1 VNVSGVVP
9 LAMTLAVLGCLP
21 SQGLAQSPGGI
32 GVLGDSYSDEYQFYP
47 PDRATARNWVEIL
60 SATRGLDFGQFS
72 PTTRGEPRNQGYE
85 FNWARSD
92 ATTDDLLRTGQHTGL
107 AAQIARGEVSVAV
120 VFIGGNDFINA
131 LKSPDPLPTLERVLP
146 QALANFRTAVATLRA
161 ADPKAKLVLATVPD
175 IRHLP
180 EFAGPIRAG
189 TIPAKVADAFT
200 TAIARYNAQIRALAA
215 GDPASALLDL
225 DRATL
230 LADLISRDY
239 VTAAGRKLDRNRPGN
254 DPDRF
259 FLADSRHPGTL
270 GQALM
275 ASMFIEVVN
284 ARFDARIR
292 PLTCAEVIRLADRQ
306 PVLASSSSPNPGPAP
321 ALASP
326 VRPTP

>member
-1 VNVSGVVP
+1 VKVSGVVP
-9 LAMTLAVLGCLP
+9 LAMTLAVLGFLP
-21 SQGLAQSPGGI
+21 SQGLAESPGGI

-47 PDRATARNWVEIL
+47 PDRATALNWVEIL
-60 SATRGLDFGQFS
+60 SATRGLDFGRFS
-72 PTTRGEPRNQGYE
+72 PQTRGEPRNQGHEY
-85 FNWARSD
+85 NWARSD
-92 ATTDDLLRTGQHTGL
+92 ATTDDLLKTGQHTGL
-107 AAQIARGEVSVAV
+107 AAQVARGEVKVAV

-131 LKSPDPLPTLERVLP
+131 LKSPDPLSTLERVLP

-189 TIPAKVADAFT
+189 TIPATVADAFT
-200 TAIARYNAQIRALAA
+200 AAIARFNAQIRAMAA
-215 GDPASALLDL
+215 GDPAAALLDF
-225 DRATL
+225 DRATM

-254 DPDRF
+254 GPDRF

-275 ASMFIEVVN
+275 AAMFIEVVN

-292 PLTCAEVIRLADRQ
+292 PLTSAEVIRLADRQ
-306 PVLASSSSPNPGPAP
+306 PVLASSASPTPGPP
-321 ALASP
+321 PVVASP
-326 VRPTP
+326 LRPSQ